1 MVSVQPL
8 VVTPGFANEIRM
20 CTQEAQNTHI
30 ATRIEISRT
39 LVLEYKLL
47 IRVLHSGRLII
58 NSHDRHSVAQERRLV
73 DDSLEFLESLGKSS
87 SASLSEYPSKILLN
101 CSKRK

>member
-1 MVSVQPL
+1 
-8 VVTPGFANEIRM
+8 M

-58 NSHDRHSVAQERRLV
+58 NSHDRHSVPQGRRMV
-73 DDSLEFLESLGKSS
+73 DDSLEFLESFREVFECFFIWVPIQDFVEL
-87 SASLSEYPSKILLN
+87 
-101 CSKRK
+101 